1 MWGHVCF
8 WDMVLL
14 QRVLLLSWV
23 YWRPCSR
30 FGHWNWISPSGLLVG
45 QIFHLFMHFLGSSCP
60 ISSARKTYRPL
71 SPGLLH
77 SQQRQDLKAEHA
89 ACSAWCTECT
99 VLEWEKIWWT
109 LIIFGQRTWSFFH
122 LNVEILAEATRL
134 QIFSSVQDKTLWRRF
149 FDAILEV
156 ERALAA
162 HG

>member
-1 MWGHVCF
+1 
-8 WDMVLL
+8 
-14 QRVLLLSWV
+14 
-23 YWRPCSR
+23 
-30 FGHWNWISPSGLLVG
+30 
-45 QIFHLFMHFLGSSCP
+45 
-60 ISSARKTYRPL
+60 
-71 SPGLLH
+71 
-77 SQQRQDLKAEHA
+77 
-89 ACSAWCTECT
+89 
-99 VLEWEKIWWT
+99 